1 MSKQIIHI
9 MKNILIPVDFS
20 KFSLDAFNVAV
31 NLAKRTEADLH
42 VIVNVPEDY
51 KKFVENDFSLEF
63 LSDDV
68 FKDWV
73 EIEKALL
80 DDICKKYDSGYSLYM
95 TRGDLIKE
103 TKTIV
108 SDKHIDLIVMGT
120 HGASGIKQY
129 TIGSNTQQMMRNVDI
144 PVLVV
149 KHAEEKVYFKN
160 IVFLSTFNTVDIEP
174 YKWTTELAA
183 YYDAH
188 IHLLNIDTPKFFS
201 EIPFLVKSSMK
212 EFQNIR
218 PYIDTSLH
226 YSKAF
231 SAEAGLDNFLEKH
244 KVDLVVVTTKG
255 FKGIASVLHLSIAE
269 GVVNHFSIPVISFKV

>member
-1 MSKQIIHI
+1 
-9 MKNILIPVDFS
+9 MKNILVPVDFS
-20 KFSLDAFNVAV
+20 QYSLDAFNVAV

-42 VIVNVPEDY
+42 VIVNVPKDY
-51 KKFVENDFSLEF
+51 KKFVAHEFPLEF

-73 EIEKALL
+73 EIEKAVL
-80 DDICKKYDSGYSLYM
+80 DDICKKEGSSYSLYM

-103 TKTIV
+103 TQTIV
-108 SDKHIDLIVMGT
+108 SDKNIDLIVMGT
-120 HGASGIKQY
+120 HGASGIKQF
-129 TIGSNTQQMMRNVDI
+129 TIGSNTQQMMRNVDV
-144 PVLVV
+144 PVLII
-149 KHAEEKVYFKN
+149 KHEEEKVYFKN

-188 IHLLNIDTPKFFS
+188 VHLLSIDTPKFFS

-212 EFQNIR
+212 EFQKIR

-231 SAEAGLDNFLEKH
+231 SAEEGLDNFLEKYQI
-244 KVDLVVVTTKG
+244 DLVVVTTKG
-255 FKGIASVLHLSIAE
+255 YKGIASVLHLSIAE
-269 GVVNHFSIPVISFKV
+269 GIVNHFSIPVVSMKV